1 VLPSCNSI
9 FTSYEEIVILMN
21 NMENCSNQN
30 LQSIM
35 HSKFVIF
42 GILSVMLIMATYSM
56 SSSIALAMNC

>member
-1 VLPSCNSI
+1 
-9 FTSYEEIVILMN
+9 MN

>member
-1 VLPSCNSI
+1 
-9 FTSYEEIVILMN
+9 
-21 NMENCSNQN
+21 
-30 LQSIM
+30 M